1 MEFKFITQCING
13 FCQKL
18 KFLANILCIL
28 ANYLLS
34 LHCKKLLTKLKKKMK
49 KGGGMGKTTKMEIK
63 QPSGVCQYR
72 SFAPGWNQVPIGSA
86 SIVRFRIIASLGL
99 NSRQS
104 FNQYLHGKV
113 RISPVE
119 AAEVERILREA
130 GAKNPIWHI
139 LKK

>member
-1 MEFKFITQCING
+1 
-13 FCQKL
+13 
-18 KFLANILCIL
+18 
-28 ANYLLS
+28 
-34 LHCKKLLTKLKKKMK
+34 MK
-49 KGGGMGKTTKMEIK
+49 KGGGMGETTKMELK

-130 GAKNPIWHI
+130 GAKNPIWHK